1 MEGKKKNTGE
11 KFRGIIG
18 SHADIGFKTL
28 LYHQCHVCFYVLVA
42 PKKKSM
48 GIFCCR
54 THTREKYVALSEM
67 TITRRSSARA
77 GRASSRSAGVRRG
90 RMFFQPTNAFLLRQA
105 RSNRMAGEALRM
117 AGEALIPRPEGFVN
131 VPMPPLSP
139 VPMPL
144 YMTFREIFGG
154 LPSPVPFPGFVPAQR
169 RLPFGARAR
178 PATPVSV
185 PVTPPMTEEDED
197 LEMTAWRGRANE
209 WRARTNAWGNAW
221 RARVIPATPPTPATP
236 DVVPATP
243 QFPHSPVSMGLP
255 ATPESPAI
263 RVRGHVEDVPAALLQ
278 SIASS
283 GAPGL
288 PATPESPLY
297 SPIPPQL
304 EPATPPRGKGK
315 KELDDDDDD
324 EGMSDD
330 EVDRYQ
336 QAVYESTIAAAS
348 PPRCPCKST
357 DGCKEMP
364 IKIE

>member
-1 MEGKKKNTGE
+1 MPTLGSRPYYTTSVTYVFTYWSPLKKN
-11 KFRGIIG
+11 R
-18 SHADIGFKTL
+18 L
-28 LYHQCHVCFYVLVA
+28 
-42 PKKKSM
+42 

-169 RLPFGARAR
+169 RLPFGARAT

-221 RARVIPATPPTPATP
+221 RARVIPATP
-236 DVVPATP
+236 

-263 RVRGHVEDVPAALLQ
+263 ITRRVNLRVRGHVEDVPATPLQ
-278 SIASS
+278 SIPSS
-283 GAPGL
+283 GAPDL

-297 SPIPPQL
+297 SPMPPQL

-336 QAVYESTIAAAS
+336 EAIYESTIAAAS
-348 PPRCPCKST
+348 PPRCPCKSA
-357 DGCKEMP
+357 GCKEEP